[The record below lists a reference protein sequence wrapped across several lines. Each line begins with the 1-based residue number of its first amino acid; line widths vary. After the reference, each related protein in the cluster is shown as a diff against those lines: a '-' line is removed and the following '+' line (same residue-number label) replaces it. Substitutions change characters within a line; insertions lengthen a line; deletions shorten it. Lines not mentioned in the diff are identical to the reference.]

1 MADSSQG
8 KIGHMPMHLEPAL
21 ADRDRWKAE
30 RCSIDKAISAI
41 GTRSAILLLREA
53 YYGTTRFD
61 DFARRVGVTEAVAA
75 ARLKELTELGV
86 LAKQPYREPG
96 QRTRYEY
103 VLTEMGRD
111 LLPVV
116 LGLMQWGDKY
126 LQDDDGPL
134 AVLDAESGSPVVV
147 RMQNADGDDVA
158 LDDMRLAVR
167 R

>member
-1 MADSSQG
+1 MQ
-8 KIGHMPMHLEPAL
+8 LEPAL
-21 ADRDRWKAE
+21 SDRDRWTAH
-30 RCSIDKAISAI
+30 RCSIDKAVRAV

-53 YYGTTRFD
+53 YYGATRFD
-61 DFARRVGVTEAVAA
+61 EFARRVGVTDAVAA

-103 VLTEMGRD
+103 VLTDMGRD

-126 LQDDDGPL
+126 LQEDDGPMQ
-134 AVLDAESGSPVVV
+134 VLDTQTGTPVCV
-147 RMQNADGDDVA
+147 RMQNAEGEDVD
-158 LDDMRLAVR
+158 LDDMRLAR
-167 R
+167 RR